1 MEARRGVKVW
11 LYSVLTLAPDG
22 VGAQCHAPAALPTGR
37 GPLHRGEE
45 AELATRQVRMGFAPT
60 GDRHSD
66 RPACIESLYRLRYQR
81 IESNEK
87 FFLRK
92 FYLVQFSVSYP
103 GHGWWAGT
111 WHLSTSAGL
120 RTTSKRG
127 WRPADQKSIVGVKG
141 LSRQILGTRE
151 LFLSLTSTD

>member
-1 MEARRGVKVW
+1 MEARRGVQVW

-37 GPLHRGEE
+37 GRLHRGEE
-45 AELATRQVRMGFAPT
+45 AGLATRQVGMGFAPT

-87 FFLRK
+87 FFLHK
-92 FYLVQFSVSYP
+92 FYLVQFSE
-103 GHGWWAGT
+103 
-111 WHLSTSAGL
+111 L
-120 RTTSKRG
+120 
-127 WRPADQKSIVGVKG
+127 
-141 LSRQILGTRE
+141 LSRSRMMGRHMTFKHICRTQDHQQARLKTSGSKIDSGRQGFISPDPGNTR
-151 LFLSLTSTD
+151 TVPVPY